1 MTAPTGVVEV
11 DGLVKRFGRFAAVDG
26 LDLHVRAGEVHG
38 FLGPN
43 GAGKSTTIRVLLGLY
58 RATAGRVRVLGAD
71 PAKRPA
77 DVARRVSYVPGDV
90 ALWPTLS
97 GQEVL
102 DALGALRGRRDLA
115 AERRL
120 VDDFALDPRKQVRT
134 YSKGNRQKV
143 VLVAALAARTDLLVL
158 DEPTTGL
165 DPLMEEV
172 FQRHV
177 RDAAEQGRT
186 VLLSSHVLA
195 EVEALCEAVT
205 IIKDGRLVETGTVA
219 QMRLLGGSQVTAT
232 VPGDQAVAV
241 AEGLHRA
248 GITLTAPVG
257 PQLQLDVLRLQV
269 PAVLAVLAAAGALD
283 ITCTPTR
290 LEDLFRRHYDVGPR

>member
-1 MTAPTGVVEV
+1 MTGVVEV

-26 LDLHVRAGEVHG
+26 LDLHVGAGEVHG

-58 RATAGRVRVLGAD
+58 RPTSGRVRVLGSEPGQRHD
-71 PAKRPA
+71 

-120 VDDFALDPRKQVRT
+120 VDDFALDTRKPVRT

-172 FQRHV
+172 FQQHV
-177 RDAAEQGRT
+177 RESAGQGRA

-195 EVEALCEAVT
+195 EVEALCESVT
-205 IIKDGRLVETGTVA
+205 IIKDGRLVESGPVA
-219 QMRLLGGSQVTAT
+219 AMRLLGGSQVGAT
-232 VPGDQAVAV
+232 VPPDQAAVVAD
-241 AEGLHRA
+241 GLHRA
-248 GITLTAPVG
+248 GIAVSTP
-257 PQLQLDVLRLQV
+257 LDRQLRLEVPRRDV
-269 PAVLAVLAAAGALD
+269 PAVLAVLAGAGALD

-290 LEDLFRRHYDVGPR
+290 LEDLFRRHYDVRTA